1 MLQEQFQFD
10 YYFFFFFLG
19 ESIWLYFH
27 MNELTKMVVNVY
39 YYLYLG
45 KINPRY
51 SLDMHLVL
59 EARDKSDNFET
70 LLTQSLDIWIY

>member
-1 MLQEQFQFD
+1 
-10 YYFFFFFLG
+10 
-19 ESIWLYFH
+19 
-27 MNELTKMVVNVY
+27 MNELKKIVVNVY

-59 EARDKSDNFET
+59 EARDKSDSFE
-70 LLTQSLDIWIY
+70 QHC

>member
-1 MLQEQFQFD
+1 
-10 YYFFFFFLG
+10 
-19 ESIWLYFH
+19 
-27 MNELTKMVVNVY
+27 MNELKKMVVNVY
-39 YYLYLG
+39 YNLYLG